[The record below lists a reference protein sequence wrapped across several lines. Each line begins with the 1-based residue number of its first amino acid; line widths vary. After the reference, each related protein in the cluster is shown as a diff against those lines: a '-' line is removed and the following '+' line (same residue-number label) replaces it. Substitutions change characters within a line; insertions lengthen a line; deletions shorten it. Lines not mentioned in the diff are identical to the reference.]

1 VDERVNGGFD
11 RVRKEEAQR
20 VIRSIYRGTRLLW
33 SVADVAAVSGE
44 QRGPP
49 AHGRLRHF
57 TEDAHKHLHTGRG
70 VDDSEEAVTSE
81 EQHGRVEV
89 GCCVT
94 VPGSA
99 STTVAILSK
108 TKQWQGDE
116 CRTHILARPNHG
128 GDPIQNQARTE
139 QVQLSELKYA
149 PPRLTE
155 TLWGYFTP
163 NFSQHQANLT

>member
-1 VDERVNGGFD
+1 MNGGFD

-108 TKQWQGDE
+108 TK
-116 CRTHILARPNHG
+116 H
-128 GDPIQNQARTE
+128 
-139 QVQLSELKYA
+139 ELNK
-149 PPRLTE
+149 
-155 TLWGYFTP
+155 
-163 NFSQHQANLT
+163 FSYLN